1 MVNNGTN
8 QTPKQ
13 NSANCGSID
22 ESERAFG
29 TTEKAIA
36 EFLEREGKNVKALA
50 EKTDGGRNPD
60 AEVDGKPTEF
70 KSLDFGATSAT
81 VKNQINNS
89 IRRGGQARDII
100 IDARTS
106 GLIESEAERGLERA
120 KNITRGKIDRVRI
133 IGDRYDIT
141 FTEFQ

>member
-1 MVNNGTN
+1 MVNNGTK
-8 QTPKQ
+8 QTPEQ
-13 NSANCGSID
+13 NSLNCGSID

-29 TTEKAIA
+29 ETERAIA
-36 EFLEREGKNVKALA
+36 EFLEREGKNVKALV

-60 AEVDGKPTEF
+60 AEVDGKFTEF
-70 KSLDFGATSAT
+70 KSLDAGATSAT

-100 IDARTS
+100 IDARVS
-106 GLIESEAERGLERA
+106 GLIEAEAERGLQRA
-120 KNITRGKIDRVRI
+120 KNITRGKIDSVRI
-133 IGDRYDIT
+133 IGDIYDIT

>member
-1 MVNNGTN
+1 M
-8 QTPKQ
+8 KQ

-29 TTEKAIA
+29 ATEKAIA
-36 EFLEREGKNVKALA
+36 EFLKTEGKNVKALA

-60 AEVDGKPTEF
+60 AEVDGEPTEF

-106 GLIESEAERGLERA
+106 GLIESEAERGLQRA
-120 KNITRGKIDRVRI
+120 KNITRGKIDSIRI

>member
-29 TTEKAIA
+29 ATERAIA
-36 EFLEREGKNVKALA
+36 EFLEREGKNVKALV

-60 AEVDGKPTEF
+60 AEVDGKPIEF
-70 KSLDFGATSAT
+70 KSLDAGATSAT

-100 IDARTS
+100 IDAIAS
-106 GLIESEAERGLERA
+106 LFES
-120 KNITRGKIDRVRI
+120 
-133 IGDRYDIT
+133 
-141 FTEFQ
+141 

>member
-1 MVNNGTN
+1 MK
-8 QTPKQ
+8 P
-13 NSANCGSID
+13 NSANGGSID
-22 ESERAFG
+22 ESERAFSA
-29 TTEKAIA
+29 TERAIA

-50 EKTDGGRNPD
+50 EKTDEGRNPD

-100 IDARTS
+100 IDARIS

-120 KNITRGKIDRVRI
+120 KNITRGKIDCVRI

-141 FTEFQ
+141 FTEFE

>member
-1 MVNNGTN
+1 M
-8 QTPKQ
+8 KQ

-60 AEVDGKPTEF
+60 AEVDGEPTEF

-81 VKNQINNS
+81 VK
-89 IRRGGQARDII
+89 IRLTTRLDEGDK
-100 IDARTS
+100 
-106 GLIESEAERGLERA
+106 LE
-120 KNITRGKIDRVRI
+120 I
-133 IGDRYDIT
+133 
-141 FTEFQ
+141 